1 MSTRERSG
9 CPISLS
15 LELIGDRW
23 TLLIIRDLVF
33 AGKRH
38 FREFLQSDEGISS
51 RTLAERLQTLQ
62 GEGILTRSDDPT
74 HGLKAIYRLTEAGID
89 LLPVLA
95 TLGAWGSKYRKADDE
110 LARVAND
117 LAAGGEP
124 ALAPMKE
131 KLRAEHLGR
140 ASPADRGE
148 ISKPPPPP
156 RFARQIKS

>member
-23 TLLIIRDLVF
+23 TLLIIRDMVF

-62 GEGILTRSDDPT
+62 DEGILTRSEDPS

-95 TLGAWGSKYRKADDE
+95 TLGAWGSKYRRADGD
-110 LARVAND
+110 LARIASE

-124 ALAPMKE
+124 ALERMKE
-131 KLRAEHLGR
+131 RLRAEHIG
-140 ASPADRGE
+140 
-148 ISKPPPPP
+148 
-156 RFARQIKS
+156 

>member
-1 MSTRERSG
+1 MSTRERSA
-9 CPISLS
+9 CPINLS
-15 LELIGDRW
+15 LEVLGDRW
-23 TLLIIRDLVF
+23 TLLIIRDLIF

-62 GEGILTRSDDPT
+62 DEGILTRSDDPS

-95 TLGAWGSKYRKADDE
+95 TLGAWGSKHRNADDK
-110 LARVAND
+110 LARIAEE

-124 ALAPMKE
+124 ALERMKVA
-131 KLRAEHLGR
+131 LRAEHMV
-140 ASPADRGE
+140 
-148 ISKPPPPP
+148 
-156 RFARQIKS
+156 

>member
-1 MSTRERSG
+1 MSTKGRSG
-9 CPISLS
+9 CPINLS
-15 LELIGDRW
+15 LELLGDRW
-23 TLLIIRDLVF
+23 TLLIIRDLIF

-62 GEGILTRSDDPT
+62 DEGILTRSDDPT

-95 TLGAWGSKYRKADDE
+95 TLGAWGGKYRQADDK
-110 LARVAND
+110 LARVANE

-124 ALAPMKE
+124 ALKRMKE
-131 KLRAEHLGR
+131 KLRAEHLG
-140 ASPADRGE
+140 
-148 ISKPPPPP
+148 
-156 RFARQIKS
+156 

>member
-1 MSTRERSG
+1 MATKGRSG

-15 LELIGDRW
+15 LELLGDRW
-23 TLLIIRDLVF
+23 TLLIIRDLAF
-33 AGKRH
+33 GGKRH

-62 GEGILTRSDDPT
+62 DEGILTRSDDPS

-95 TLGAWGSKYRKADDE
+95 TLGAWGSKHRKADHK
-110 LARVAND
+110 LARIADD

-124 ALAPMKE
+124 ALERMKE
-131 KLRAEHLGR
+131 TLRAQHLG
-140 ASPADRGE
+140 
-148 ISKPPPPP
+148 
-156 RFARQIKS
+156 

>member
-1 MSTRERSG
+1 MASKQRSG

-15 LELIGDRW
+15 LELLGDRW

-51 RTLAERLQTLQ
+51 RTLAERLQTLVD
-62 GEGILTRSDDPT
+62 EGILTRSDDPS

-95 TLGAWGSKYRKADDE
+95 TLGAWGARHRKADDA
-110 LARVAND
+110 LARIAGD

-124 ALAPMKE
+124 ALARMTE
-131 KLRAEHLGR
+131 KLRAENLGQAR
-140 ASPADRGE
+140 E
-148 ISKPPPPP
+148 P
-156 RFARQIKS
+156 R

>member
-15 LELIGDRW
+15 LELLGDRW

-33 AGKRH
+33 AGKKH

-62 GEGILTRSDDPT
+62 DEGILTRSEDPT

-95 TLGAWGSKYRKADDE
+95 TLGAWGSKYRKADE
-110 LARVAND
+110 SLARIAREF
-117 LAAGGEP
+117 AADGAP
-124 ALAPMKE
+124 ALARMKE
-131 KLRAEHLGR
+131 RLRKEHLG
-140 ASPADRGE
+140 
-148 ISKPPPPP
+148 
-156 RFARQIKS
+156 

>member
-1 MSTRERSG
+1 MATKGRSG

-15 LELIGDRW
+15 LELLGDRW
-23 TLLIIRDLVF
+23 TLLIIRDLAF

-62 GEGILTRSDDPT
+62 DEGILTRSDDPS

-95 TLGAWGSKYRKADDE
+95 TLGAWGSKHRKADDK
-110 LARVAND
+110 LARIAND
-117 LAAGGEP
+117 IAASGEP
-124 ALAPMKE
+124 ALERMKE
-131 KLRAEHLGR
+131 TLRGQHLG
-140 ASPADRGE
+140 
-148 ISKPPPPP
+148 
-156 RFARQIKS
+156 

>member
-51 RTLAERLQTLQ
+51 RTLAERLQTLVD
-62 GEGILTRSDDPT
+62 EGILTRSDDPT

-95 TLGAWGSKYRKADDE
+95 ALGAWGSEYRKADENLARIAKE
-110 LARVAND
+110 LAD
-117 LAAGGEP
+117 GGDAGIE
-124 ALAPMKE
+124 AMKE
-131 KLRAEHLGR
+131 RLRAEHLG
-140 ASPADRGE
+140 
-148 ISKPPPPP
+148 
-156 RFARQIKS
+156 